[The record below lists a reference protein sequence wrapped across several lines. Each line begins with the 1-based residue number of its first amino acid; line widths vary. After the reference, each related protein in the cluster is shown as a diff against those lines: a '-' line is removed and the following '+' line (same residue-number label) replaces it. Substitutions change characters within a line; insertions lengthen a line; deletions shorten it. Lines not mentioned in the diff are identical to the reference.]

1 MRVFVTGG
9 AGFIGQAT
17 VQELIKHGHQVLG
30 LAHSVASTQ
39 VLTKAG
45 AQPHKGDLK
54 DLESLKS
61 GAQAADGVIHLAFVH
76 DFEHYDRGCAT
87 DRAAIEAMG
96 EVLAGTGKPLIVAAG
111 TLSVANNGTELSTE
125 DTEPD
130 RESGLFSRAR
140 SADLV
145 YALSKEKQVRGVV
158 IRLAPTVHGVG
169 DKGMIPM
176 MIDISRQ
183 RGTVSYV
190 GDGSARWPAVHLKDA
205 AVLLRLAL
213 ENGTAGATYHAV
225 AEQGVAMKDIM
236 TVVSE
241 NLRLPIQS
249 QTLEDAVAS
258 GHFPGQVSSMD
269 NPTSSAKTQK
279 DLDWHPTGPELLPD
293 LEANYFS

>member
-1 MRVFVTGG
+1 MRVFVTGA

-17 VQELIKHGHQVLG
+17 VQELIKNGHQVLG

-45 AQPHKGDLK
+45 AQPHNGDLK

-61 GAQAADGVIHLAFVH
+61 GAKAADGVIHLAFVH
-76 DFEHYDRGCAT
+76 DFDNYDKGCAI

-96 EVLAGTGKPLIVAAG
+96 QVLAGTGKPLVIAAA
-111 TLSVANNGTELSTE
+111 TLSLANGKGLSTE
-125 DTEPD
+125 DTEED
-130 RESGLFSRAR
+130 RESVLFSRAR

-145 YALSKEKQVRGVV
+145 YALSKEKQVRGTVV
-158 IRLAPTVHGVG
+158 RLAPTVHGAG

-176 MIDISRQ
+176 MIAISRQ

-190 GDGSARWPAVHLKDA
+190 GDGSARWPAVHLQDA
-205 AVLLRLAL
+205 AVPLRLAL
-213 ENGTAGATYHAV
+213 EKGTAGATYHAV
-225 AEQGVAMKDIM
+225 AEQGIAMKDIM
-236 TVVSE
+236 TVVST

-249 QTLEDAVAS
+249 QRLEDAVAS
-258 GHFPGQVSSMD
+258 GRFPGQVSSMD

-279 DLDWHPTGPELLPD
+279 ELDWHPVGPELLPD